1 MTLDAPREMIVG
13 EECWARKG
21 DVSLYLWRK
30 RIRNAAAGS
39 ERPPVI
45 LVHGSSLSALPSYDL
60 TVPGRSDYSF
70 MDWLAR
76 RGYDVWTLDH
86 EGYGR
91 STITEG
97 NADVACGVEDLKAA
111 TAEISARTGA
121 TSFYVY
127 GMSSGA
133 LRAGAFAQA
142 MPDRVRRLVLDAF
155 VWTGEGSPTLT
166 KRREGLASF
175 KANNRRPIDRAFIT
189 SIFTR
194 DAPGTSEAA
203 VIDACADAQLAYAD
217 SVPTGTY
224 LDMTSKLPLVDPEK
238 ITVPTMIVRGEH
250 DGIATMEDLLEF
262 FRRLPGGDKRFAVLP
277 GLAHCTSL
285 GLQRHLLWTTVAEF
299 LQDGTSALKPTT
311 LVGLESS
318 PS

>member
-1 MTLDAPREMIVG
+1 ME
-13 EECWARKG
+13 
-21 DVSLYLWRK
+21 
-30 RIRNAAAGS
+30 
-39 ERPPVI
+39 
-45 LVHGSSLSALPSYDL
+45 
-60 TVPGRSDYSF
+60 
-70 MDWLAR
+70 WLAR

-91 STITEG
+91 STITDG

-111 TAEISARTGA
+111 TAEIRARTGA

-133 LRAGAFAQA
+133 LRAGAFAQV

-155 VWTGEGSPTLT
+155 VWTGAGSPTLT

-175 KANNRRPIDRAFIT
+175 KANNRRPIDRAFIA

-194 DAPGTSEAA
+194 DLPGTSDPA
-203 VIDACADAQLAYAD
+203 VIEACADAQLAYAD

-238 ITVPTMIVRGEH
+238 VTAPTMIVRGEH

-285 GLQRHLLWTTVAEF
+285 GLKRHLLWTAVAEF
-299 LQDGTSALKPTT
+299 LREDAA
-311 LVGLESS
+311 
-318 PS
+318 